1 LNFKFVAIGYNG
13 IMPLSTQ
20 QKKHLRGLCHA
31 LQPVVTIANK
41 GLSET
46 VTQEI
51 ETALLHHELIKVR
64 IRQERDRREETS
76 AALIQSMSAEA
87 VMSIGQI
94 LCLYRANPDRP
105 ADKRVQLPKA

>member
-1 LNFKFVAIGYNG
+1 
-13 IMPLSTQ
+13 MPLSTH

-31 LQPVVTIANK
+31 LQPVVTIADK

-46 VTQEI
+46 VAQEI
-51 ETALLHHELIKVR
+51 ETALSHHELIKVR
-64 IRQERDRREETS
+64 IRQERARREDTS
-76 AALIQSMSAEA
+76 AKLIETMSAEP

-105 ADKRVQLPKA
+105 ADKRIQLPKA